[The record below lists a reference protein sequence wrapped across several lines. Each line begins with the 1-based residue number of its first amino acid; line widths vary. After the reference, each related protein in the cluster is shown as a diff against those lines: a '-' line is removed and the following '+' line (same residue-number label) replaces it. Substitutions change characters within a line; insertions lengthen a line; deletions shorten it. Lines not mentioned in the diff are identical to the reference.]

1 MKKLFIL
8 LALIATLAINAQAPQ
23 GFNYQATVRN
33 SSGDLIVNQNVY
45 FKFNLMQNSSTSVP
59 IFTETHYVPTDD
71 LGAVNLVIGQG
82 SSTTGTFADI
92 NWGTGNY
99 YLGIELNTGASYVA
113 MGTTQLLSVPYALY
127 ANSSGNI
134 NAETPDLA
142 AVLAVNNGANN
153 VQIKNLNDPTDDQD
167 AVTKSYLETIIANL
181 QAQLTVLQ
189 SKMKTY
195 VPDDNF
201 EQRLID
207 LGYDD
212 VLDGFVLT
220 SNIKTVRELK
230 LGLNDVIAENL
241 KIKDLTGIQDF
252 TALTYLVLWNNQLTS
267 IDVSANTAL
276 TSLLLANNQLTS
288 IDISANTALTQL
300 DLNKNQLTSIDVSA
314 NKALTGLS
322 LNQNQLTSIDVSANT
337 ALTSLLLAN
346 NQLNSIDV
354 SANTVL
360 TGLSLSQNQLTSID
374 VTANK
379 TLTQLDLYQNQLTSI
394 DVSANTALTGLFLY
408 QNQLTSI
415 DVSANKALTGL
426 SLNQNQLTSIDV
438 SANTVLTG
446 LSLSQNQLTSIDV
459 TANKTL
465 TQLDLYQNQ
474 LTSIDVTANTA
485 LTSLS
490 LSNNQLT
497 SIDVSANTALTGLL
511 LLNNQLTSIDV
522 TANKALTALWLSN
535 NQLTCIQVNENQ
547 LNAIPNNWFK
557 DAGASYSLDCDLVKM
572 LTANSSKK
580 WRIKAE
586 ADRHFGLGPVGGSV
600 IGEYYGAPA
609 NSKDDTGMYDDRYTF
624 NTDGTFTHDT
634 GVDGFVYGREVVI
647 EELNGPGG
655 VKDGA
660 DYIQY
665 PYPNQVGQY
674 LLSAPNNVETISL
687 SGLGFIGYYT
697 GGNHQYRIFSRS
709 ANEMVLST
717 ADGNGEFEWWFVLVP
732 E

>member
-1 MKKLFIL
+1 LNTIFKILKMKKLFIL

-195 VPDDNF
+195 VPDVNF

-394 DVSANTALTGLFLY
+394 DV
-408 QNQLTSI
+408 
-415 DVSANKALTGL
+415 
-426 SLNQNQLTSIDV
+426 
-438 SANTVLTG
+438 
-446 LSLSQNQLTSIDV
+446 
-459 TANKTL
+459 
-465 TQLDLYQNQ
+465 
-474 LTSIDVTANTA
+474 TANTA

-600 IGEYYGAPA
+600 FGEYYGAPA